1 MPQIRPFRALRY
13 DFAARQGDVSA
24 VIAPPYDVLDQA
36 DKDALL
42 ARDGHNI
49 VAIDLPHIPPKTEG
63 PQQVYLDAQF
73 TLDTWAAQGVL
84 VREQQPALYLYHQ
97 TFEHAGQPVTRRQLI
112 AAMRLHE
119 FDEGIVLPHEQT
131 FGGPKADR
139 LALTKETR
147 CNLSPI
153 FGLYTDPENAVASAV
168 AAIAASP
175 PDATAMLEG
184 VKNEVWVITDADILA
199 RIGEILAPKK
209 AFIADGHHRY
219 TTALNYRSHLREM
232 HGGLPDDHP
241 ANYVMTVLVSMDD
254 PGCVIQGYCRV
265 LEGDDISLAALRAA
279 WADGVALADAGDA
292 DMALFDGASRE
303 EQTVRFTQRDVLAS
317 LAADRHPSWREL
329 DVAYLHTYL
338 IDKLA
343 VEKLG
348 QAPTIRYVKSSAAA
362 RELAAETGG
371 VALLPNATTMDQ
383 LRAVSEAG
391 ELMPQKS
398 TFFYPKVAT
407 GLTIHPLYPE
417 D

>member
-168 AAIAASP
+168 AGDRRES
-175 PDATAMLEG
+175 
-184 VKNEVWVITDADILA
+184 A
-199 RIGEILAPKK
+199 RC
-209 AFIADGHHRY
+209 DGHARRCEERGVGDHRCGY
-219 TTALNYRSHLREM
+219 SR
-232 HGGLPDDHP
+232 PD
-241 ANYVMTVLVSMDD
+241 
-254 PGCVIQGYCRV
+254 
-265 LEGDDISLAALRAA
+265 
-279 WADGVALADAGDA
+279 W
-292 DMALFDGASRE
+292 
-303 EQTVRFTQRDVLAS
+303 
-317 LAADRHPSWREL
+317 
-329 DVAYLHTYL
+329 
-338 IDKLA
+338 
-343 VEKLG
+343 
-348 QAPTIRYVKSSAAA
+348 
-362 RELAAETGG
+362 
-371 VALLPNATTMDQ
+371 
-383 LRAVSEAG
+383 
-391 ELMPQKS
+391 
-398 TFFYPKVAT
+398 
-407 GLTIHPLYPE
+407 
-417 D
+417 